1 MFEHRRIIRD
11 ILEHYGFD
19 ISYYIAMEI
28 LHIDDAK
35 IWLVKKEYH
44 RLYNSGEYSYK
55 QVKVFLSTRYS
66 ISISSIEKMIY
77 DNH

>member
-19 ISYYIAMEI
+19 ISYYIALEI

-35 IWLVKKEYH
+35 YWLIRKEYR
-44 RLYNSGEYSYK
+44 RLYNTGEYSYK
-55 QVKVFLSTRYS
+55 EVKVLLSTRYT